1 METLIIG
8 LTGPAFSGKDTVG
21 NYLAD
26 MHDFERAAFADPI
39 RCALI
44 EMFGL
49 RTQDF
54 SPENKERTIDWL
66 GTSPR
71 RLMQT
76 LGTEWGRICVAPDLW
91 CRAME
96 RRIRLANRFYVA
108 AIVITDVRFPE
119 EAALVR
125 RLGGEVWRIERP
137 GAATT
142 AHSSHASET
151 AGSQIEADRVL
162 QNSGTVEQLYEQ
174 VDVAIEAAMGGS
186 AEAAEA

>member
-49 RTQDF
+49 RPQDF
-54 SPENKERTIDWL
+54 APENKERTIDWL

-76 LGTEWGRICVAPDLW
+76 LGTEWGRISVAPDLW
-91 CRAME
+91 CRTME
-96 RRIRLANRFYVA
+96 QRLRVARRLHAE
-108 AIVITDVRFPE
+108 AIVITDVRFPD

-125 RLGGEVWRIERP
+125 RLGGEIWRIERP

-142 AHSSHASET
+142 AHSGHASET
-151 AGSQIEADRVL
+151 AGAEIEADRWL
-162 QNSGTVEQLYEQ
+162 INNGTLEQLYEQ
-174 VDVAIEAAMGGS
+174 VDAAMDGLMGR
-186 AEAAEA
+186 AAA